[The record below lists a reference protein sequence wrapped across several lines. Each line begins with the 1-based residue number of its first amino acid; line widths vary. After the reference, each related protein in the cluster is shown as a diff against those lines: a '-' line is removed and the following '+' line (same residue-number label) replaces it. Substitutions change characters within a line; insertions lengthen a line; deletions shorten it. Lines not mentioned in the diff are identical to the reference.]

1 MKRRTVLLSGAL
13 TGISLALKGASHAE
27 EKADASMA
35 SKVEAGAA
43 PLPVPAKGKRIR
55 TAFLIGKDAVVI
67 DFAGPWEVFH
77 DVSVP
82 GYDGSPFEL
91 YTVAESLAP
100 VKVSGGLTI
109 TADNAFDKAPKP
121 DVIVVPAL
129 ASTPGIIA
137 WLKSASSESDLT
149 MSVCGGALVLAESG
163 LLAGKSATTYHSAV
177 GYMAA
182 ENPNISVK
190 RGVRFVDDGK
200 ISTAAG
206 LMSGI
211 DLALH
216 VVDRYFGRAVA
227 ERAAWDMEH
236 LSSAW
241 KNPSLN
247 AAYAK
252 RPKLTG
258 EHPRCPVCEMGGEA
272 WASEDLKKLPTEVY
286 QGKKYYF
293 CSKADK
299 ASFDKAPD
307 KYAED

>member
-1 MKRRTVLLSGAL
+1 MRRRTLLRSCAF
-13 TGISLALKGASHAE
+13 TGIALALGRDGDAK
-27 EKADASMA
+27 EKAVASA
-35 SKVEAGAA
+35 EFKADVSAA
-43 PLPVPAKGKRIR
+43 PLPIPIKGKRIR
-55 TAFLIGKDAVVI
+55 TAFVIGKDAVVI

-82 GYDGSPFEL
+82 GYDGSPYEL

-109 TADNAFDKAPKP
+109 TADYAFAKAPKP
-121 DVIVVPAL
+121 DLIVVPAL
-129 ASTPGIIA
+129 VSTPGIIA
-137 WLKSASSESDLT
+137 WLKSASPESDVT
-149 MSVCGGALVLAESG
+149 MSVCGGALVLAEAG
-163 LLAGKSATTYHSAV
+163 LLAGKSATTYHGALVHMAV
-177 GYMAA
+177 
-182 ENPNISVK
+182 ENPNVSVK

-227 ERAAWDMEH
+227 ERTAWDMEH

-241 KNPSLN
+241 KDPSLN
-247 AAYAK
+247 AVYAK
-252 RPKLTG
+252 RPRLTG

-293 CSKADK
+293 CSEADK